1 MKNLLLPS
9 ILLVALSAI
18 GTSHAQTT
26 YENYAITT
34 LTTTTSFIFPKGLA
48 VDSAGNLYV
57 SDLLRYVIYR
67 ITPDGHQTV
76 FVGKNGVPGSLDGK
90 GGAARLAGPSQL
102 AFDRQ
107 GNLYFGDGNGLGETI
122 RKISRAGVVTTLAG
136 SPTEFG
142 SADGAGSDAR
152 FGGAEGVAV
161 DKAGNIFVAD
171 ANDTIRMITPDN
183 FVTTIAGLA
192 GAPGSA
198 DGTGSAARFDRP
210 ASVAVGRGGY
220 VYVADA
226 INFTIRQVTQAGV
239 VTTVAGLAG
248 ASGSAD
254 GTGSAARFGYPLGL
268 AIDQNNNLYIADDI
282 NFTIRK
288 MTPARNV
295 TTLAGSPG
303 AYGLVDGIGPAAR
316 FAIVD
321 GIAVDSS
328 ANIYVADLMSFPPSH
343 IRIGVPAE

>member
-1 MKNLLLPS
+1 MKKLILPS
-9 ILLVALSAI
+9 ILLAALSAI
-18 GTSHAQTT
+18 GTAQAQTT

-34 LTTTTSFIFPKGLA
+34 LTTSTSLIFPEGVA

-67 ITPDGHQTV
+67 ITPDGQQTV
-76 FVGKNGVPGSLDGK
+76 FVGKRGVPGSVDGK
-90 GGAARLAGPSQL
+90 GGAARLAGPSQM

-107 GNLYFGDGNGLGETI
+107 GNLYFGDGNGLGATV
-122 RKISRAGVVTTLAG
+122 RKINRGGVVTTLAG

-142 SADGAGSDAR
+142 STDGTGGDAR
-152 FGGAEGVAV
+152 FGSANSVAL
-161 DKAGNIFVAD
+161 DRAGNIFVAD
-171 ANDTIRMITPDN
+171 GYDTIRMITTSN
-183 FVTTIAGLA
+183 VVTTIAGSA
-192 GAPGSA
+192 GVPGSA
-198 DGTGSAARFDRP
+198 DGTGSDARFDRP

-226 INFTIRQVTQAGV
+226 NNHTIRQVTPAGV

-248 ASGSAD
+248 VAGSAD
-254 GTGSAARFGYPLGL
+254 GTGSDARFALPLGL

-282 NFTIRK
+282 NFTVRK

-295 TTLAGSPG
+295 TTLAGVPG
-303 AYGLVDGIGPAAR
+303 AYGLVDGVGPAAR
-316 FAIVD
+316 FAIVVA
-321 GIAVDSS
+321 IAVDSS
-328 ANIYVADLMSFPPSH
+328 ANIYVADGMSFPPSH